1 VTSSPWWL
9 TALFAPAVYF
19 FAVKDRFP
27 GFTKQPG
34 LVLARNPERFDSRLA
49 DAGDADA
56 ARAGVLVDVGFAA
69 LLGGAAGVV
78 IAAAGGP
85 CWVVLPAFVLDLIE
99 GLALWVIVG
108 RTTHARGAVRTLF
121 GIAVLKFLAY
131 GASWVVLAYAVCHLL
146 PSTSWF

>member
-1 VTSSPWWL
+1 MTSSPWWL